1 MSKTVCVYCASSHD
15 VDFRYLDAAYRLGAA
30 LARLGAHVVCGAG
43 NQGLMRNLADGC
55 IDNDGQVTGVIPQ
68 FMADNGWGY
77 DALTQ
82 TIVTTDIHERKRRMA
97 EMADAVVALPGGCG
111 TLEELLEIITWK
123 QLGLFHGRIV
133 VANVNGYFT
142 PLLAMLKRCVD
153 EGFMKPSHAALWSV
167 ADTAEQAATEALKP
181 DNAIVEPKREAS
193 CPTV

>member
-30 LARLGAHVVCGAG
+30 LARSGAHVVCGAG

-133 VANVNGYFT
+133 VANINGYFT

-167 ADTAEQAATEALKP
+167 ADTAEQAAAEALKS